1 MGIPH
6 IVAHYSVDDE
16 YEWPM
21 GRLPFK
27 YCDLVHS
34 DSIHYAKKW
43 AELLKTD
50 WFCARDV
57 APESLF
63 DLGFERLYGEG
74 AKLETAGT
82 VRVGIVGTLMP
93 RKSQLE
99 AIHAVSMLIREGHR
113 IRLTIFGDVNA
124 HPDYYRQCRKALD
137 RLGISDCV
145 VFKGH
150 VEDLREIYA
159 NLDIVLSVSTYVQNI
174 SESFATSIKEATAS
188 GTLVVASRV
197 GGIGE
202 LMKNEINC
210 ILTIGCEPN
219 QIAEAILRA
228 MSLSQGDALALKRNA
243 FRMAREE
250 FHPRRGLL
258 DLLSMYNSAL
268 RIQPSPTRPPLRV
281 DSLQQKHAETFVPL
295 EMLPTRLGLL
305 QVARSPAEVRRIIV
319 ASIRVLEREGIGSLW
334 RQIRIKIRRR
344 EFRIA
349 EG

>member
-1 MGIPH
+1 
-6 IVAHYSVDDE
+6 
-16 YEWPM
+16 
-21 GRLPFK
+21 
-27 YCDLVHS
+27 
-34 DSIHYAKKW
+34 
-43 AELLKTD
+43 
-50 WFCARDV
+50 
-57 APESLF
+57 
-63 DLGFERLYGEG
+63 
-74 AKLETAGT
+74 
-82 VRVGIVGTLMP
+82 MP

-113 IRLTIFGDVNA
+113 IRFTIFGDVNA
-124 HPDYYRQCRKALD
+124 DPDYYRQCQKALD
-137 RLGISDCV
+137 RLGISDFV

-159 NLDIVLSVSTYVQNI
+159 NLDIVLSVSTYVRNI

-202 LMKNEINC
+202 LMKDEINC
-210 ILTIGCEPN
+210 ILTRGCEPH

-228 MSLSQGDALALKRNA
+228 MSLSERDALALKRNA

-258 DLLSMYNSAL
+258 DLLAMYNSAL

-281 DSLQQKHAETFVPL
+281 DSLQQEHAETFVPL
-295 EMLPTRLGLL
+295 EMLPTRRGLL
-305 QVARSPAEVRRIIV
+305 QITRSPTEVRRIIV
-319 ASIRVLEREGIGSLW
+319 ASVRVLEREGIRSLW

-344 EFRIA
+344 EFKIA
-349 EG
+349 ECSDYCSA